1 MRIGILTQPLKANY
15 GGILQNWALQQVLIK
30 LGHEPITIDL
40 LPQPSLSRF
49 ILSTVKSLI
58 LWFIPSKRRK
68 FIRWHYKRSPLFE
81 KFVENKIKKTK
92 VCHRYSMDLV
102 QKYHLDALIVGSD
115 QTWRPVYN
123 RDVLYDMF
131 LRFAKDFKGKK
142 IAYAASFG
150 VDQWEF
156 TEEQTQVCF
165 SLAQLFDAVSVREE
179 SGVRLCKEYLKV
191 DAIPVL
197 DPTLLVEKEAY
208 LELCSHMPKKEEAF
222 LAAYVLDASGE
233 VEEVIKEE
241 ARKRGVKV
249 RYYSADTHAEL
260 TVEEWIS
267 IFRDA
272 SFIVTD
278 SFHGTVF
285 SIIFEKPFRLV
296 ANENRG
302 GARFTDLLEKY
313 HSGRLMEWRE
323 NSVLF
328 LRNTLGNKRY

>member
-58 LWFIPSKRRK
+58 LWFIPSRRRK

-81 KFVENKIKKTK
+81 KFVENKIRKTD

-115 QTWRPVYN
+115 QIWRPIYN

-150 VDQWEF
+150 VGQWEF
-156 TEEQTQVCF
+156 TEEQTRICS
-165 SLAQLFDAVSVREE
+165 SLVQTFDAVSMREE
-179 SGVRLCKEYLKV
+179 SGVRLCKEYLKIN
-191 DAIPVL
+191 AIPVL

-208 LELCSHMPKKEEAF
+208 LKLCSHVPKREEAF
-222 LAAYVLDASGE
+222 LAAYVLDASSE
-233 VEEVIKEE
+233 VEDVIKEE
-241 ARKRGVKV
+241 ARKRGIMV
-249 RYYSADTHAEL
+249 RRYSADANAEL

-285 SIIFEKPFRLV
+285 SIIFEKPFRLMT
-296 ANENRG
+296 NEKRG
-302 GARFTDLLEKY
+302 SSRFTDLLEKCY
-313 HSGRLMEWRE
+313 SGRLKECLE
-323 NSVLF
+323 KSFVF
-328 LRNTLGNKRY
+328 LRDTLGNKRY